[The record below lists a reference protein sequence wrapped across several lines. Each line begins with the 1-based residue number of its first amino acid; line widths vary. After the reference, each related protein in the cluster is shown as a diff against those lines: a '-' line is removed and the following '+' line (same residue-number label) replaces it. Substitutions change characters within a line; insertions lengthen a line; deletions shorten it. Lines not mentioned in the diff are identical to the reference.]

1 MHELAVSESIINI
14 ATEHAKRADGKQV
27 TDIYLVIGSLSSIV
41 DDSIQF
47 YWDIIS
53 QGTICA
59 GARLHFERIP
69 ARMACLKCG
78 HVYTLE
84 GELTPCTKCA
94 SDRVKVIAGNE
105 FRVDSI
111 EITK

>member
-1 MHELAVSESIINI
+1 MHELAVTESIINI
-14 ATEHAKRADGKQV
+14 ATEHAKQAGGKQV
-27 TDIYLVIGSLSSIV
+27 TDIYLVIGRLSSIV

-53 QGTICA
+53 QSTMCA

-69 ARMACLKCG
+69 ARMACLNCG
-78 HVYTLE
+78 HTYTLE
-84 GELTPCTKCA
+84 GELTLCTKCG

-105 FRVDSI
+105 FRVESI

>member
-1 MHELAVSESIINI
+1 MHELAITESIINI
-14 ATEHAKRADGKQV
+14 ATEHAKQAGGKQV
-27 TDIYLVIGSLSSIV
+27 TDIYLVIGRLSSIV

-53 QGTICA
+53 QSTMCA

-69 ARMACLKCG
+69 ARMACLNCG
-78 HVYTLE
+78 HTYTLE
-84 GELTPCTKCA
+84 GELTLCTKCG

-105 FRVDSI
+105 FRVESI